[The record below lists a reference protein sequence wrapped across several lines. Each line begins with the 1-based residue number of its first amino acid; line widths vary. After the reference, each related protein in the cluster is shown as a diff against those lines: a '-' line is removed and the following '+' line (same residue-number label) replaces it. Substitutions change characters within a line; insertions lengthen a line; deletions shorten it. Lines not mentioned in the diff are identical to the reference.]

1 MRSLLNKIFA
11 GRLGLGKF
19 FISGIAFLLGLTLV
33 LVSVQFYIKIDT
45 FLNPKKNLSG
55 YLILNKEV
63 GLGNTIFGS
72 KAEFSK
78 EEVDDIRQQEFVE
91 DLGVFNSNHFNTR
104 AFIGGDVGFQTE
116 LFFES
121 IPDRFL
127 DDKPYNFKWN
137 PESEFLPIII
147 SQDFL
152 NLYNFGYALGRGTPQ
167 LSKSTIGLVPFSIEV
182 SGPNG
187 KRIFNGKVVGFS
199 ERVPSVLVPND
210 FLEWA
215 NAHIGNQKIESAS
228 RLIIKVRGDKGSE
241 VMSYLDEHGL
251 KVGSDKL
258 QLSKLSNIVSIV
270 MTIIF
275 GVGTAFILFALVI
288 VVMNFSL
295 IITEAKDEIKLLF
308 QLGYKNRYLLNHL
321 LIYLSCFIASVG
333 LISVILFIII
343 NETFTDFLKSKSIEI
358 NSSIEIMVY
367 FSGSIFIIISYLI
380 SIFFIYKVLKKN
392 S

>member
-1 MRSLLNKIFA
+1 MRSLLNKIFS

-33 LVSVQFYIKIDT
+33 LVSVQFYIKIDA

-78 EEVDDIRQQEFVE
+78 EEVEDIKNQEFVE
-91 DLGVFNSNHFNTR
+91 DLGVFNSNHFNAR

-167 LSKSTIGLVPFSIEV
+167 LSKSTIGLVPFNIEV
-182 SGPNG
+182 SGANG

-199 ERVPSVLVPND
+199 ERIPSVIVPND
-210 FLEWA
+210 FLDWA
-215 NAHIGNQKIESAS
+215 NQHIGNQKTESAS

-241 VMSYLDEHGL
+241 VMRYLDAHGL
-251 KVGSDKL
+251 KVGQDKL
-258 QLSKLSNIVSIV
+258 QLSKISNIVTIV

-275 GVGTAFILFALVI
+275 GVGIAFILFALVI

-295 IITEAKDEIKLLF
+295 IITEAKEEIKLLF
-308 QLGYKNRYLLNHL
+308 QLGYKNSYILKHL
-321 LIYLSCFIASVG
+321 LIYLTAFISLVG
-333 LISVILFIII
+333 LFAIILFIMI
-343 NETFTDFLKSKSIEI
+343 NETFTEFLKSRSVEVD
-358 NSSIEIMVY
+358 SSIESLVY
-367 FSGSIFIIISYLI
+367 FSGFIFIIISYLI
-380 SIFFIYKVLKKN
+380 SIFFVYKVLKKN